1 MKEIL
6 FAKVKDGAVIPTKRD
21 EDAGFDIYPC
31 FEDDYMVIH
40 PHQTV
45 LIPTGIISAF
55 DPGYVMV
62 LKERGSTG
70 KLGVGQRSGVIDSG
84 YRGEWLVPVTNHG
97 VMALVIY
104 KNKDSVEHLE
114 WLDRSLC
121 CFYPYDKAICQA
133 LFLKLPQVDS
143 REASP
148 EEVRA
153 IKSERGDGKF
163 GSSGK

>member
-1 MKEIL
+1 MTEIL
-6 FAKVKDGAVIPTKRD
+6 FAKVKDGAVFPTKRE

-31 FEDDYMVIH
+31 FEDDYMVIR

-70 KLGVGQRSGVIDSG
+70 KLGIGQRSGVFDSG
-84 YRGEWLVPVTNHG
+84 YRGEWLVPITNHG
-97 VMALVIY
+97 LMPLVIW
-104 KNKDSVEHLE
+104 KNKEVVKQLEHLDGF
-114 WLDRSLC
+114 LYCL
-121 CFYPYDKAICQA
+121 YPYNKAICQA
-133 LFLKLPQVDS
+133 LLLEVPRADS
-143 REASP
+143 REATP
-148 EEVRA
+148 EEVLA
-153 IKSERGDGKF
+153 VPSERGDGKF